1 MIALKDNLPVIQ
13 LSSGQVIAF
22 EGEWLVRSLVH
33 AAARAGYEKWW
44 LASHVAR
51 SVEDYLHD
59 QDNVN
64 ILPVERLTN
73 AVQSVLQVIGYA
85 EVARHFVPAAP
96 RVQVSLVELAREAG
110 SGYELAFFEMLGRR
124 IQELCREKNSCF
136 ELLGLELCVKVLRA
150 RKVWSRDCE
159 VLRSEIVSFAREQN
173 SSAAAD
179 HEVTF
184 ALA

>member
-13 LSSGQVIAF
+13 LASGQVMAF

-59 QDNVN
+59 QRDVN

-73 AVQSVLQVIGYA
+73 PVQSVPQVI
-85 EVARHFVPAAP
+85 PA
-96 RVQVSLVELAREAG
+96 
-110 SGYELAFFEMLGRR
+110 
-124 IQELCREKNSCF
+124 CRSRSWKW
-136 ELLGLELCVKVLRA
+136 RA
-150 RKVWSRDCE
+150 RQDQATNWRFSKCSAAASRSSAA
-159 VLRSEIVSFAREQN
+159 RRTPVSN
-173 SSAAAD
+173 SSAS
-179 HEVTF
+179 
-184 ALA
+184 